1 MKRLY
6 CILHKKKLL
15 PQPVVVSTFVLC
27 LPGMCT
33 MHVCVEPILKFI
45 FCTCKLDFLP
55 ATSCL
60 HGYQQMLLHVFADVA
75 H

>member
-1 MKRLY
+1 MKRLS

-27 LPGMCT
+27 LPEMCT

-45 FCTCKLDFLP
+45 FCTCKLP
-55 ATSCL
+55 VISCL
-60 HGYQQMLLHVFADVA
+60 HGYQQMLLHVIADDA